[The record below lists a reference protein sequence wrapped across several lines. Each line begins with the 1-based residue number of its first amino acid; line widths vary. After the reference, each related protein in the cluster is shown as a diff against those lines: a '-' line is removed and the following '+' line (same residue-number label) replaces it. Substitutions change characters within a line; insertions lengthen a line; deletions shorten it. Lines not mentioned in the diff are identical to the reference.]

1 MEKEMAK
8 VAGIL
13 GKKVGMTQLFDDKGE
28 VHPATVLQAGP
39 CVITQHK
46 NQTRDGYAAAQIGL
60 VEFVKE
66 SRLTRPMR
74 GHLSKNNLPPVRFMR
89 EVPVEADSAGDGAVK
104 AGDRVLVDIFD
115 DEKFVDIMG
124 VSKGRGFQG
133 VVKRHHFG
141 GGPKSHGSMF
151 QITGSIGSSA
161 FPSRVFKGMRM
172 SGHMGNAGVTGGN
185 LRVLGVDKE
194 DNLLVVEGSV
204 PGPNG
209 GYLVITKA
217 KKPPRERR
225 GFAGAATVDPLKAA
239 KRAAKKGKQKAAE
252 GLRQG
257 IYGNHRNPKYGRR
270 QRGDAREGG

>member
-1 MEKEMAK
+1 MAK

-13 GKKVGMTQLFDDKGE
+13 GKKVGMTQLFDSKGE
-28 VHPATVLQAGP
+28 ARPATVLQAGP

-46 NQTRDGYAAAQIGL
+46 TATRDGYEAAQIGL

-66 SRLTRPMR
+66 KRLTKPMR
-74 GHLSKNNLPPVRFMR
+74 GHFAKHNLPPMKFLR
-89 EVPVEADSAGDGAVK
+89 EVPLEVEERSAEAAETNGLKVGQ
-104 AGDRVLVDIFD
+104 RVLVDIFESD
-115 DEKFVDIMG
+115 RFVDIVG
-124 VSKGRGFQG
+124 VSKGRGFAG

-172 SGHMGNAGVTGGN
+172 SGHLGNERVTVRN
-185 LRVLGVDKE
+185 LRILGVDKDE
-194 DNLLVVEGSV
+194 NLLVVEGSI
-204 PGPNG
+204 PGANG
-209 GYLVITKA
+209 GYVVITRA

-239 KRAAKKGKQKAAE
+239 KRAAKKG
-252 GLRQG
+252 
-257 IYGNHRNPKYGRR
+257 
-270 QRGDAREGG
+270 

>member
-1 MEKEMAK
+1 MAK

-13 GKKVGMTQLFDDKGE
+13 GKKVGMTQLFDDKGD

-46 NQTRDGYAAAQIGL
+46 SQTRDGYEAAQIGL

-66 SRLTRPMR
+66 SRLTKPMK
-74 GHLSKNNLPPVRFMR
+74 GHLGKNNLPPVKFTR
-89 EVPVEADSAGDGAVK
+89 EVPIEADEKAAEGNGAVK

-115 DEKFVDIMG
+115 GEKFVDIVG

-172 SGHMGNAGVTGGN
+172 SGHMGHTRVTVRN
-185 LRVLGVDKE
+185 LRVLGVDKD

-225 GFAGAATVDPLKAA
+225 GFAGSTTVDPLKAA
-239 KRAAKKGKQKAAE
+239 KRAAKKA
-252 GLRQG
+252 
-257 IYGNHRNPKYGRR
+257 
-270 QRGDAREGG
+270 